1 MGLGNHFL
9 PFASRRRSLR
19 RQIEARDSPFQIYT
33 VHLCKVERAVPGPTT
48 KDVPPSVA
56 RATAPQRLDR
66 PDLEHMAAASLVAAA
81 LVAVLRG
88 TQPFEHGIWLVAYL
102 FLVGFLAQLLL
113 GRGQATLLSGASFPG
128 PSPVRRRAE
137 CVLWNVGVVIVP
149 VGVVAETRLAVLIG
163 TMALLGALV
172 SFFGDVRPV
181 LSDNRNAAV
190 GRFHLAL
197 LVFMAASAIT
207 GLALA
212 WDTPWS

>member
-1 MGLGNHFL
+1 
-9 PFASRRRSLR
+9 
-19 RQIEARDSPFQIYT
+19 
-33 VHLCKVERAVPGPTT
+33 
-48 KDVPPSVA
+48 
-56 RATAPQRLDR
+56 
-66 PDLEHMAAASLVAAA
+66 MAAASLVAAA
-81 LVAVLRG
+81 SVAVLRA

-113 GRGQATLLSGASFPG
+113 GRGQAALLSGASLPG

-137 CVLWNVGVVIVP
+137 CVLWNFGVVIVP
-149 VGVVAETRLAVLIG
+149 VGVLAETRLAVLIG

-172 SFFGDVRPV
+172 SFFGDVRPL

-190 GRFHLAL
+190 GRSYLAL